1 MNSKSLNKNKIILG
15 GASIFVIMMV
25 VLPEVTEEGSKTAII
40 IWANSIVPVL
50 LPFFIFS
57 DFIKNTGNFQI
68 LPPKIY
74 PFVIAFM
81 SGYPMGAKI
90 VGDYIRDNKVSL
102 NEGKKILSYSLVT
115 GPAFIIFT
123 IGSFLGSTKAAFL
136 VAISHYL
143 GAILNKNFY
152 YNSKKSVKTTL
163 SAEKK
168 DDYLENFSYAIGNGF
183 KAMATILAYLMFFTI
198 GINIL
203 EHIGAFH
210 YINNQAIVSVLKGI
224 FEMTLGIN
232 LVGMCDI
239 SLKMKTII
247 ASGLVSFGGLSV
259 IGQSMTMMRNTGM
272 QTKDII
278 EVKFTHSLISAILAT
293 LLVNLVVI

>member
-1 MNSKSLNKNKIILG
+1 MNSKSLNKNKIIIG
-15 GASIFVIMMV
+15 GASLFVIMMV

-90 VGDYIRDNKVSL
+90 VGDYIRDNKVSI

-152 YNSKKSVKTTL
+152 YTSKKSVKTTL

-183 KAMATILAYLMFFTI
+183 RAMATILAYLMFFTI
-198 GINIL
+198 GINML
-203 EHIGAFH
+203 EHIGIFN
-210 YINNQAIVSVLKGI
+210 YINNQAIVSLLKGI

-239 SLKMKTII
+239 SIKMKII
-247 ASGLVSFGGLSV
+247 MASWLVSFGGLSV
-259 IGQSMTMMRNTGM
+259 IGQSMAMMRNTGM
-272 QTKDII
+272 QAKDIV
-278 EVKFTHSLISAILAT
+278 EVKFTHGLISAILAT

>member
-1 MNSKSLNKNKIILG
+1 MNSKSLNKNKIVIG

-74 PFVIAFM
+74 PFIVAFM

-123 IGSFLGSTKAAFL
+123 IGSFLGSTKAALL

-152 YNSKKSVKTTL
+152 YTSKKSVKTTL
-163 SAEKK
+163 STEKK
-168 DDYLENFSYAIGNGF
+168 VDYMENFSYAIGNGF
-183 KAMATILAYLMFFTI
+183 RAMATILAYLMFFTI
-198 GINIL
+198 GINML
-203 EHIGAFH
+203 EHIGFFH
-210 YINNQAIVSVLKGI
+210 YINNQAMVSVLKGI

-239 SLKMKTII
+239 SIKMKTIM
-247 ASGLVSFGGLSV
+247 ASWLVSFGGLSV
-259 IGQSMTMMRNTGM
+259 IGQSMAMMRNTYM
-272 QTKDII
+272 QTKDIV
-278 EVKFTHSLISAILAT
+278 EVKFTHGLISAILAT

>member
-1 MNSKSLNKNKIILG
+1 MNSKSLNKIILG
-15 GASIFVIMMV
+15 GASVFIIMMV

-57 DFIKNTGNFQI
+57 DFIKSTGNFRI
-68 LPPKIY
+68 FPPKIY

-90 VGDYIRDNKVSL
+90 VGDYMRSNKVSF

-115 GPAFIIFT
+115 GPAFILFT

-136 VAISHYL
+136 VAMSHYL

-152 YNSKKSVKTTL
+152 FTSKKS
-163 SAEKK
+163 EKIAFSTEQNG
-168 DDYLENFSYAIGNGF
+168 DYLENFSYAIGNGF

-198 GINIL
+198 GVNML
-203 EHIGAFH
+203 QHIGVFH
-210 YINNQAIVSVLKGI
+210 YINNPTVISVIKGI
-224 FEMTLGIN
+224 FEITLGIN

-239 SLKMKTII
+239 SIKMKTII
-247 ASGLVSFGGLSV
+247 ASGLLSFGGLSV
-259 IGQSMTMMRNTGM
+259 IGQSMAMMRNTDM
-272 QTKDII
+272 KLKDIM
-278 EVKFTHSLISAILAT
+278 EVKFTHGLISAILAT